1 MYMNFYGDKHT
12 EHFFLVRA
20 RFNDGRKTPANMPYL
35 IARCVKGAVRYG
47 GNGKF
52 NQSPDRRQHGTNPE
66 TLRKNVLAVSGLLK
80 GRTSFSALDC
90 HDALAM
96 ARPGDLV
103 YLDPPY
109 QGVTNARDNRYFSG
123 VPFHE
128 FAEALQALND
138 RRADYLISYDGTSGS
153 KEYGENLP
161 ESLGCQKIML
171 NAGFSS
177 QAALLGKKSVTFEAL
192 NISNSLAPRIPIQ

>member
-12 EHFFLVRA
+12 EHFFLVRD

-138 RRADYLISYDGTSGS
+138 RRADYLISYDGTSGC

-192 NISNSLAPRIPIQ
+192 YISNSLAPRIPIQ